1 MTRNLKFHE
10 KIYLG
15 ESIEPRKVD
24 KLKRKL
30 RFKPFLAQVYL
41 IVPARNPN
49 DMLDI
54 FDARQLSQKYYEKEA
69 FFVLGIA
76 GNHAEALRIVECM
89 VQDCLKERGDC
100 QLREYLLC

>member
-1 MTRNLKFHE
+1 MTRNLKFHK

-15 ESIEPRKVD
+15 ESIEPKKVD

-30 RFKPFLAQVYL
+30 RVKPFLAPVFL

-54 FDARQLSQKYYEKEA
+54 FDARQLVQKYYEKES
-69 FFVLGIA
+69 FVVLGIA
-76 GNHAEALRIVECM
+76 GDYSEALRLVERM

-100 QLREYLLC
+100 RLREYLLC